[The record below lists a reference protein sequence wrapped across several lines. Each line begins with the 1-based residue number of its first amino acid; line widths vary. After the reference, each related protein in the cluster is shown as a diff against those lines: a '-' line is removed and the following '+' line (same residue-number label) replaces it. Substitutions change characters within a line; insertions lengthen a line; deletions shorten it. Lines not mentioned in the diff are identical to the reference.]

1 MAMVAKYRHHGQGH
15 GGDIMRRPA
24 VCDFLLVAA
33 LFLFSF
39 IPLAYAAA
47 GESRVALVIGQSG
60 YRAVPPLPNAAND
73 AKHMAELLNSAGFE
87 VTSAEDLSQNDMRQA
102 ISDFAAKV
110 SASGPDTVALV
121 FYAGHGL
128 QIDGENFLI
137 PVDLDPKR
145 EADVPLQAV
154 RLNDLL
160 NTLGALHTRM
170 RILMLDACRNNPFPA
185 LNGTTGHGL
194 AIVDTKAGAPGSFIS
209 YSTSPGAEAEDGSG
223 EDSPYT
229 TAVLSIAKQ
238 PNLPIEQAFKQIRVA
253 VNQATDGRQ
262 VPWESSS
269 LTSDFKFFSSDNGPR
284 TASDAQAAIPQPKVA
299 DAGASEAQRILI
311 WRTILRGKEPKVAYE
326 LVIAD
331 DSVAAY
337 AAFADMF
344 QGAPFGPRIRLLLE
358 RRRQMIA
365 WADAVA
371 VNTGPSYAA
380 FLASY
385 PSSDLAATARKL
397 EERVQNRT
405 IVAPAPLPT
414 TVALGPTCPC
424 STPSLPTTPTLLP
437 AKKHVEVEPPPP
449 PKKKVGKSTPKHKQL
464 PEEVV
469 VQRRPPPNEGPPPGA
484 VMEGIGIGVGLG
496 LRMGGGMGGGM
507 GGRGG
512 GMGGGGYHR

>member
-1 MAMVAKYRHHGQGH
+1 
-15 GGDIMRRPA
+15 MRRPA
-24 VCDFLLVAA
+24 VCNFLLLAA

-39 IPLAYAAA
+39 IPLTHAAA
-47 GESRVALVIGQSG
+47 GESRVALVIGQSA

-73 AKHMAELLNSAGFE
+73 ATHMADLLSSAGFE
-87 VTSAEDLSQNDMRQA
+87 VTSAPDLSQSGMRQA

-110 SASGPDTVALV
+110 SASGPETVALV

-209 YSTSPGAEAEDGSG
+209 YSTSPGSEAEDGSG

-262 VPWESSS
+262 IPWESSS
-269 LTSDFKFFSSDNGPR
+269 LTSDFRFFSSDTGAQ
-284 TASDAQAAIPQPKVA
+284 TGATAQAAIPQPKA
-299 DAGASEAQRILI
+299 PDTSASEALRIQV
-311 WRTILRGKEPKVAYE
+311 WRTILQGKEPKVAYD

-331 DSVAAY
+331 DSVEAYAAY
-337 AAFADMF
+337 AEMF
-344 QGAPFGPRIRLLLE
+344 QAPPFGPRIRLLLE

-365 WADAVA
+365 WANAVA
-371 VNTGPSYAA
+371 INTGPSYEA

-385 PSSDLAATARKL
+385 PNSDLAATARKM
-397 EERVQNRT
+397 EERVRNRT
-405 IVAPAPLPT
+405 IAAPTPLPT
-414 TVALGPTCPC
+414 AIALGPTCPC
-424 STPSLPTTPTLLP
+424 STPSGPATPTLLP
-437 AKKHVEVEPPPP
+437 AKKHVEEEPPP
-449 PKKKVGKSTPKHKQL
+449 PKKKAARKQP

-469 VQRRPPPNEGPPPGA
+469 VQRKPPPDQGPPPGA
-484 VMEGIGIGVGLG
+484 IMEGIGIGIGI
-496 LRMGGGMGGGM
+496 GGGMGGGM

-512 GMGGGGYHR
+512 GMEGGGYRR

>member
-1 MAMVAKYRHHGQGH
+1 
-15 GGDIMRRPA
+15 MRRPA
-24 VCDFLLVAA
+24 VCNFLLLAA
-33 LFLFSF
+33 LFLFCSL
-39 IPLAYAAA
+39 PLTQATA
-47 GESRVALVIGQSG
+47 GESRVALVIGQSA

-73 AKHMAELLNSAGFE
+73 ARHMADLLTSAGFA
-87 VTSAEDLSQNDMRQA
+87 VTAASDLSQNDMRQA

-110 SASGPDTVALV
+110 SAGGPDAVALV

-209 YSTSPGAEAEDGSG
+209 YSTSPGSEAEDGNG

-262 VPWESSS
+262 IPWESSS
-269 LTSDFKFFSSDNGPR
+269 LTSDFKFFATDNGPQSA
-284 TASDAQAAIPQPKVA
+284 TDALATMAPSKPA
-299 DAGASEAQRILI
+299 DAGQTEAQRIQV
-311 WRTILRGKEPKVAYE
+311 WRTILQGKEPKVAYD
-326 LVIAD
+326 LVVSE

-344 QGAPFGPRIRLLLE
+344 QAAPYGPRIRLLLE

-371 VNTGPSYAA
+371 VNTGPSYDA

-385 PSSDLAATARKL
+385 PNSDLAATARKL

-405 IVAPAPLPT
+405 IVAPAPLPA

-424 STPSLPTTPTLLP
+424 STPGLTPGLPATPTVLP
-437 AKKHVEVEPPPP
+437 AKKHVEEEPPPP
-449 PKKKVGKSTPKHKQL
+449 PKRKADKSTPKRKQP

-469 VQRRPPPNEGPPPGA
+469 VQRKPPPDQGPPPGA
-484 VMEGIGIGVGLG
+484 VMEGIGIGVGI
-496 LRMGGGMGGGM
+496 GMGMGGM

-512 GMGGGGYHR
+512 GMEGGRRY

>member
-1 MAMVAKYRHHGQGH
+1 
-15 GGDIMRRPA
+15 MRRPA
-24 VCDFLLVAA
+24 FCNLLLLAV
-33 LFLFSF
+33 LFLFALPF
-39 IPLAYAAA
+39 TQAFA
-47 GESRVALVIGQSG
+47 GESRVALVIGQSA

-73 AKHMAELLNSAGFE
+73 AKHMAELLISAGFA
-87 VTSAEDLSQNDMRQA
+87 VTSAGDLSQNDMRQA

-110 SASGPDTVALV
+110 SAAGPDTVALV

-170 RILMLDACRNNPFPA
+170 RILMLDACRDNPFPA
-185 LNGTTGHGL
+185 LNGSTGHGL
-194 AIVDTKAGAPGSFIS
+194 AMVDTKAGAPGSFIS
-209 YSTSPGAEAEDGSG
+209 YSTSPGSEAEDGNG

-262 VPWESSS
+262 IPWESSS
-269 LTSDFKFFSSDNGPR
+269 LTTDFKFFSTDNGQQPA
-284 TASDAQAAIPQPKVA
+284 TDALAALAPSKA
-299 DAGASEAQRILI
+299 TDAGQTEAQRIQV
-311 WRTILRGKEPKVAYE
+311 WRTILQGKEPKVAYD
-326 LVIAD
+326 LVVSE
-331 DSVAAY
+331 DSVEAY
-337 AAFADMF
+337 AAFVEMF
-344 QGAPFGPRIRLLLE
+344 QAAPYGPRIRLLLE
-358 RRRQMIA
+358 RRRQMVA
-365 WADAVA
+365 WANAVA
-371 VNTGPSYAA
+371 VNTGPSYQT

-385 PSSDLAATARKL
+385 PNSDLAATARKL
-397 EERVQNRT
+397 EQRVQNRT
-405 IVAPAPLPT
+405 IAAPAPLAT

-424 STPSLPTTPTLLP
+424 STPSLPATPTLLP
-437 AKKHVEVEPPPP
+437 AKKHVEEEPSPPVKKRVE
-449 PKKKVGKSTPKHKQL
+449 KSTPKHKQP

-469 VQRRPPPNEGPPPGA
+469 VQRRPAPEQGPPPGA
-484 VMEGIGIGVGLG
+484 VLEGIGIGVGIG
-496 LRMGGGMGGGM
+496 MGMGGGM

-512 GMGGGGYHR
+512 GMEGGGYRR

>member
-1 MAMVAKYRHHGQGH
+1 
-15 GGDIMRRPA
+15 
-24 VCDFLLVAA
+24 
-33 LFLFSF
+33 
-39 IPLAYAAA
+39 
-47 GESRVALVIGQSG
+47 
-60 YRAVPPLPNAAND
+60 
-73 AKHMAELLNSAGFE
+73 
-87 VTSAEDLSQNDMRQA
+87 
-102 ISDFAAKV
+102 
-110 SASGPDTVALV
+110 
-121 FYAGHGL
+121 L

-137 PVDLDPKR
+137 PVDLDPRR

-170 RILMLDACRNNPFPA
+170 RILMLDACRDNPFPA

-194 AIVDTKAGAPGSFIS
+194 AIVDTEAGAPGSFIS
-209 YSTSPGAEAEDGSG
+209 YSTSPGSEAEDGNG

-262 VPWESSS
+262 IPWESSS
-269 LTSDFKFFSSDNGPR
+269 LTSDFKFFPTDDGQP
-284 TASDAQAAIPQPKVA
+284 TAVDALATMAKPTAAA
-299 DAGASEAQRILI
+299 AGETEAQRIQV
-311 WRTILRGKEPKVAYE
+311 WRTILQGKDPKVAYDIVVSE
-326 LVIAD
+326 

-337 AAFADMF
+337 AAFVEMF
-344 QGAPFGPRIRLLLE
+344 QAAPYGPRIRLLLE

-371 VNTGPSYAA
+371 VNTGPSYQA
-380 FLASY
+380 FLAGY
-385 PSSDLAATARKL
+385 PNSDLAATARKL

-405 IVAPAPLPT
+405 IVAPPPLPT

-424 STPSLPTTPTLLP
+424 STPSLPATPTVLP
-437 AKKHVEVEPPPP
+437 ARKHVEEEPSPP
-449 PKKKVGKSTPKHKQL
+449 PKKKVEKSTPKHKQP

-469 VQRRPPPNEGPPPGA
+469 VQRKPPPEQGPPPGA
-484 VMEGIGIGVGLG
+484 VMEGIGIGVGIG
-496 LRMGGGMGGGM
+496 LGMGSGM

-512 GMGGGGYHR
+512 GMEGGGYRR

>member
-1 MAMVAKYRHHGQGH
+1 
-15 GGDIMRRPA
+15 
-24 VCDFLLVAA
+24 
-33 LFLFSF
+33 
-39 IPLAYAAA
+39 
-47 GESRVALVIGQSG
+47 
-60 YRAVPPLPNAAND
+60 
-73 AKHMAELLNSAGFE
+73 
-87 VTSAEDLSQNDMRQA
+87 MRQA

-160 NTLGALHTRM
+160 NTLGASHTRM

-209 YSTSPGAEAEDGSG
+209 YSTSPGAEAEEGSG

-229 TAVLSIAKQ
+229 TAMLSIAKQ

-284 TASDAQAAIPQPKVA
+284 TASDAQAAIPQPKVP

-397 EERVQNRT
+397 EQRVQNRT
-405 IVAPAPLPT
+405 IVAPCLLYT
-414 TVALGPTCPC
+414 
-424 STPSLPTTPTLLP
+424 SPSP
-437 AKKHVEVEPPPP
+437 
-449 PKKKVGKSTPKHKQL
+449 
-464 PEEVV
+464 
-469 VQRRPPPNEGPPPGA
+469 RD
-484 VMEGIGIGVGLG
+484 
-496 LRMGGGMGGGM
+496 
-507 GGRGG
+507 
-512 GMGGGGYHR
+512 

>member
-1 MAMVAKYRHHGQGH
+1 
-15 GGDIMRRPA
+15 MRRPA
-24 VCDFLLVAA
+24 FCNLLLLAV
-33 LFLFSF
+33 LFLFALPF
-39 IPLAYAAA
+39 TRAFA
-47 GESRVALVIGQSG
+47 GESRVALVIGQSA

-73 AKHMAELLNSAGFE
+73 AKHMAELLISAGFA
-87 VTSAEDLSQNDMRQA
+87 VTSAGDLSQNDMRQA

-110 SASGPDTVALV
+110 SAAGPDTVALV

-170 RILMLDACRNNPFPA
+170 RILMLDACRDNPFPA
-185 LNGTTGHGL
+185 LNGSTGHGL
-194 AIVDTKAGAPGSFIS
+194 AMVDTKAGAPGSFIS
-209 YSTSPGAEAEDGSG
+209 YSTSPGSEAEDGTG

-262 VPWESSS
+262 IPWESSS
-269 LTSDFKFFSSDNGPR
+269 LTTDFKFFSTDNGQQPA
-284 TASDAQAAIPQPKVA
+284 TDALAALAPSKA
-299 DAGASEAQRILI
+299 TDAGQTEAQRIQV
-311 WRTILRGKEPKVAYE
+311 WRTILQGKEPKVAYD
-326 LVIAD
+326 LVVSE
-331 DSVAAY
+331 DSVEAY
-337 AAFADMF
+337 AAFVEMF
-344 QGAPFGPRIRLLLE
+344 QAAPYGPRIRLLLE
-358 RRRQMIA
+358 RRRQMVA
-365 WADAVA
+365 WANAVA
-371 VNTGPSYAA
+371 VNTGPSYQT

-385 PSSDLAATARKL
+385 PNSDLAATARKL

-405 IVAPAPLPT
+405 IAAPAPLAT

-424 STPSLPTTPTLLP
+424 STPSLPATPTLLP
-437 AKKHVEVEPPPP
+437 AKKHVEEEPSPPVKKRVE
-449 PKKKVGKSTPKHKQL
+449 KSTPKHKQP

-469 VQRRPPPNEGPPPGA
+469 VQRRPPPEQGPPPAA
-484 VMEGIGIGVGLG
+484 VMEGIGIGVGIG
-496 LRMGGGMGGGM
+496 LGMGGGM

-512 GMGGGGYHR
+512 GMEGGGYRR

>member
-1 MAMVAKYRHHGQGH
+1 
-15 GGDIMRRPA
+15 MRRPA
-24 VCDFLLVAA
+24 FCNLLLLAV
-33 LFLFSF
+33 LFLFALPF
-39 IPLAYAAA
+39 TQAFA
-47 GESRVALVIGQSG
+47 GESRVALVIGQSA

-73 AKHMAELLNSAGFE
+73 AKHMAELLISAGFA
-87 VTSAEDLSQNDMRQA
+87 VTSAGDLSQNDMRQA

-110 SASGPDTVALV
+110 SAAGPDTVALV

-170 RILMLDACRNNPFPA
+170 RILMLDACRDNPFPA
-185 LNGTTGHGL
+185 LNGSTGHGL
-194 AIVDTKAGAPGSFIS
+194 AMVDTKAGAPGSFIS
-209 YSTSPGAEAEDGSG
+209 YSTSPGSEAEDGNG

-262 VPWESSS
+262 IPWESSS
-269 LTSDFKFFSSDNGPR
+269 LTTDFKFFSTDNGQQPA
-284 TASDAQAAIPQPKVA
+284 TDALAALAPSKA
-299 DAGASEAQRILI
+299 TDAGQTEAQRIQV
-311 WRTILRGKEPKVAYE
+311 WRTILQGKEPKVAYD
-326 LVIAD
+326 LVVSE
-331 DSVAAY
+331 DSVEAY
-337 AAFADMF
+337 AAFVEMF
-344 QGAPFGPRIRLLLE
+344 QAAPYGPRIRLLLE
-358 RRRQMIA
+358 RRRQMVA
-365 WADAVA
+365 WANAVA
-371 VNTGPSYAA
+371 VNTGPSYQT

-385 PSSDLAATARKL
+385 PNSDLAATARKL

-405 IVAPAPLPT
+405 IAAPAPLAT

-424 STPSLPTTPTLLP
+424 STPSLPATPTLLP
-437 AKKHVEVEPPPP
+437 AKKHVEEEPSPPVKKRVE
-449 PKKKVGKSTPKHKQL
+449 KSTPKHKQP

-469 VQRRPPPNEGPPPGA
+469 VQRRPAPEQGPPPGA
-484 VMEGIGIGVGLG
+484 VLEGIGIGVGIG
-496 LRMGGGMGGGM
+496 MGMGGGM

-512 GMGGGGYHR
+512 GMEGGGYRR

>member
-1 MAMVAKYRHHGQGH
+1 
-15 GGDIMRRPA
+15 MRCPA
-24 VCDFLLVAA
+24 FCNLLLLAA
-33 LFLFSF
+33 LFLFAF
-39 IPLAYAAA
+39 LPPNHAVAD
-47 GESRVALVIGQSG
+47 ESRVALVIGQSA

-73 AKHMAELLNSAGFE
+73 AKHMAELLTSAGFA
-87 VTSAEDLSQNDMRQA
+87 VTSAGDLSQNDMRQA

-110 SASGPDTVALV
+110 SAAGPDTVALV

-154 RLNDLL
+154 RLNDLM

-170 RILMLDACRNNPFPA
+170 RILMLDACRDNPFPA

-209 YSTSPGAEAEDGSG
+209 YSTSPGSEAEDGNG

-238 PNLPIEQAFKQIRVA
+238 ANLPIEQAFKQIRVA

-262 VPWESSS
+262 IPWESSS
-269 LTSDFKFFSSDNGPR
+269 LTSDFKFFSTDNGQP
-284 TASDAQAAIPQPKVA
+284 TAMDTLASLAKPTAAP
-299 DAGASEAQRILI
+299 GETEAQRIQV
-311 WRTILRGKEPKVAYE
+311 WRTILQGKEPKVAYD
-326 LVIAD
+326 LVVSE
-331 DSVAAY
+331 DSVPAY
-337 AAFADMF
+337 AAFVELF
-344 QGAPFGPRIRLLLE
+344 QAAPYGPRIRLLLE

-371 VNTGPSYAA
+371 VNTGPSYQA

-385 PSSDLAATARKL
+385 PNSDLAATARKL
-397 EERVQNRT
+397 QERVQNRT
-405 IVAPAPLPT
+405 IIAPAPLPT

-424 STPSLPTTPTLLP
+424 STPALPATPTLLP
-437 AKKHVEVEPPPP
+437 AKKHVEEEPSPPA
-449 PKKKVGKSTPKHKQL
+449 KKKAEKSTPKHKQP
-464 PEEVV
+464 PEQVV
-469 VQRRPPPNEGPPPGA
+469 VQRKPPPEQGPPPGA
-484 VMEGIGIGVGLG
+484 VMEGIGIGVGIG
-496 LRMGGGMGGGM
+496 LGMGGGM

-512 GMGGGGYHR
+512 GMEGGGYRR

>member
-1 MAMVAKYRHHGQGH
+1 
-15 GGDIMRRPA
+15 MRRPA
-24 VCDFLLVAA
+24 FCNLLLFAV
-33 LFLFSF
+33 LFLFALPF
-39 IPLAYAAA
+39 TQAFA
-47 GESRVALVIGQSG
+47 GESRVALVIGQSA

-73 AKHMAELLNSAGFE
+73 AKHMAELLISAGFA
-87 VTSAEDLSQNDMRQA
+87 VTSAGDLSQNDMRQA

-110 SASGPDTVALV
+110 SAAGPDTVALV

-170 RILMLDACRNNPFPA
+170 RILMLDACRDNPFPA
-185 LNGTTGHGL
+185 LNGSTGHGL
-194 AIVDTKAGAPGSFIS
+194 AMVDTKAGAPGSFIS
-209 YSTSPGAEAEDGSG
+209 YSTSPGSEAEDGTG

-262 VPWESSS
+262 IPWESSS
-269 LTSDFKFFSSDNGPR
+269 LTTDFKFFSTDNGQQPA
-284 TASDAQAAIPQPKVA
+284 TDALAALAPSKA
-299 DAGASEAQRILI
+299 TDAGQTEAQRIQV
-311 WRTILRGKEPKVAYE
+311 WRTILQGKEPKVAYD
-326 LVIAD
+326 LVVSE
-331 DSVAAY
+331 DSVEAY
-337 AAFADMF
+337 AAFVEMF
-344 QGAPFGPRIRLLLE
+344 QAAPYGPRIRLLLE
-358 RRRQMIA
+358 RRRQMVA
-365 WADAVA
+365 WANAVA
-371 VNTGPSYAA
+371 VNTGPSYQT

-385 PSSDLAATARKL
+385 PNSDLAATARKL

-405 IVAPAPLPT
+405 IAAPAPIAT

-424 STPSLPTTPTLLP
+424 STPSLPATPTLLP
-437 AKKHVEVEPPPP
+437 AKKHVEEEPSPPVKKRVE
-449 PKKKVGKSTPKHKQL
+449 KSTPKHRQP

-469 VQRRPPPNEGPPPGA
+469 VQRRPPPEQGPPPAA
-484 VMEGIGIGVGLG
+484 VMEGIGIGVGIG
-496 LRMGGGMGGGM
+496 LGMGGGM

-512 GMGGGGYHR
+512 GMEGGGYRR

>member
-1 MAMVAKYRHHGQGH
+1 
-15 GGDIMRRPA
+15 MRRPA
-24 VCDFLLVAA
+24 ACNFLLLAA
-33 LFLFSF
+33 FFLFSL
-39 IPLAYAAA
+39 PLTQATAA
-47 GESRVALVIGQSG
+47 ESRMALVIGQSA

-73 AKHMAELLNSAGFE
+73 AKHMVELLNSAGFA
-87 VTSAEDLSQNDMRQA
+87 VTSAGDLSQNDMRQA

-110 SASGPDTVALV
+110 SAGGPDTVALV

-209 YSTSPGAEAEDGSG
+209 YSTSPGSEAEDGSG

-262 VPWESSS
+262 IPWESSS
-269 LTSDFKFFSSDNGPR
+269 LTSDFKFFSSETGAP
-284 TASDAQAAIPQPKVA
+284 TPASAQAAIPQPKLP
-299 DAGASEAQRILI
+299 DASATEVQRIQI
-311 WRTILRGKEPKVAYE
+311 WRNILQGKEPQVAYE
-326 LVIAD
+326 LVVAD

-344 QGAPFGPRIRLLLE
+344 LAAPYGPRIRLLLE

-385 PSSDLAATARKL
+385 PNSDLAATARKL

-424 STPSLPTTPTLLP
+424 STPGLTPGLPTTPTLLP
-437 AKKHVEVEPPPP
+437 AKKHVEEEPPPP
-449 PKKKVGKSTPKHKQL
+449 PKKRVEKSTPKHKQP

-469 VQRRPPPNEGPPPGA
+469 VQRKPPPDQGPPPGA
-484 VMEGIGIGVGLG
+484 VMEGIGIGVGIG
-496 LRMGGGMGGGM
+496 LGMGGGM

-512 GMGGGGYHR
+512 GMEGGGYRR

>member
-1 MAMVAKYRHHGQGH
+1 
-15 GGDIMRRPA
+15 MRRPA
-24 VCDFLLVAA
+24 FCNLLLLAV
-33 LFLFSF
+33 LFLFALPF
-39 IPLAYAAA
+39 TRAFA
-47 GESRVALVIGQSG
+47 GESRVALVIGQSA

-73 AKHMAELLNSAGFE
+73 AKHMAELLISAGFA
-87 VTSAEDLSQNDMRQA
+87 VTSAGDLSQNDMRQA

-110 SASGPDTVALV
+110 SAAGPDTVALV

-170 RILMLDACRNNPFPA
+170 RILMLDACRDNPFPA
-185 LNGTTGHGL
+185 LNGSTGHGL
-194 AIVDTKAGAPGSFIS
+194 AMVDTKAGAPGSFIS
-209 YSTSPGAEAEDGSG
+209 YSTSPGSEAEDGTG

-262 VPWESSS
+262 IPWESSS
-269 LTSDFKFFSSDNGPR
+269 LTTDFKFFSTDNGQQPA
-284 TASDAQAAIPQPKVA
+284 TDALAALAPSKA
-299 DAGASEAQRILI
+299 TDAGQTEAQRIQV
-311 WRTILRGKEPKVAYE
+311 WRTILQGKEPKVAYD
-326 LVIAD
+326 LVVSE
-331 DSVAAY
+331 DSVEAY
-337 AAFADMF
+337 AAFVEMF
-344 QGAPFGPRIRLLLE
+344 QAAPYGPRIRLLLE
-358 RRRQMIA
+358 RRRQMVA
-365 WADAVA
+365 WANAVA
-371 VNTGPSYAA
+371 VNTGPSYQT

-385 PSSDLAATARKL
+385 QNSDLAATARKL

-405 IVAPAPLPT
+405 IAAPAPLAT

-424 STPSLPTTPTLLP
+424 STPSLPATPTLLP
-437 AKKHVEVEPPPP
+437 AKKHVEEEPSPPVKKRVE
-449 PKKKVGKSTPKHKQL
+449 KSTPKHKQP

-469 VQRRPPPNEGPPPGA
+469 VQRRPPPEQGPPPAA
-484 VMEGIGIGVGLG
+484 VMEGIGIGVGIG
-496 LRMGGGMGGGM
+496 LGMGGGM

-512 GMGGGGYHR
+512 GMEGGGYRR

>member
-1 MAMVAKYRHHGQGH
+1 
-15 GGDIMRRPA
+15 MRCPA
-24 VCDFLLVAA
+24 FCNLLLLAA
-33 LFLFSF
+33 LFLFAF
-39 IPLAYAAA
+39 LPPNHAVAD
-47 GESRVALVIGQSG
+47 ESRVALVIGQSA

-73 AKHMAELLNSAGFE
+73 AKHMAELLTSAGFA
-87 VTSAEDLSQNDMRQA
+87 VTSAGDLSQNDLRQA

-110 SASGPDTVALV
+110 SAAGPDAVALV

-154 RLNDLL
+154 RLNDLM

-170 RILMLDACRNNPFPA
+170 RILMLDACRDNPFPA

-209 YSTSPGAEAEDGSG
+209 YSTSPGSEAEDGNG

-262 VPWESSS
+262 IPWESSS
-269 LTSDFKFFSSDNGPR
+269 LTSDFKFFSTDNGQP
-284 TASDAQAAIPQPKVA
+284 TAMDTLASLAKPTVA
-299 DAGASEAQRILI
+299 PGETEAQRIQV
-311 WRTILRGKEPKVAYE
+311 WRTILQGKEPKVAYD
-326 LVIAD
+326 LVVSE
-331 DSVAAY
+331 DSVPAY
-337 AAFADMF
+337 AAFVELF
-344 QGAPFGPRIRLLLE
+344 QAAPYGPRIRLLLE

-371 VNTGPSYAA
+371 VNTGPSYQA

-385 PSSDLAATARKL
+385 PNSDLAATARKL
-397 EERVQNRT
+397 QERVQNRT
-405 IVAPAPLPT
+405 IIAPAPLPT

-424 STPSLPTTPTLLP
+424 STPALPATPTLLP
-437 AKKHVEVEPPPP
+437 AKKHVEEEPSPPA
-449 PKKKVGKSTPKHKQL
+449 KKKAEKSTPKHKQP
-464 PEEVV
+464 PEQVV
-469 VQRRPPPNEGPPPGA
+469 VQRKPPPEQGPPPGA
-484 VMEGIGIGVGLG
+484 VMEGIGIGVGIG
-496 LRMGGGMGGGM
+496 LGMGGGM

-512 GMGGGGYHR
+512 GMEGGGYRR